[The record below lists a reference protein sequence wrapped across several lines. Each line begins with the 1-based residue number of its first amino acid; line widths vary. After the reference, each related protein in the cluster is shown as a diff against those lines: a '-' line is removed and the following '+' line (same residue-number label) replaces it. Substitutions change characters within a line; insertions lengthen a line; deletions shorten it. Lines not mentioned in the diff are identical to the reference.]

1 MNHIRREFVKILFQK
16 RTYFGWAG
24 LFLIPWLITIAMR
37 LSNEGPPPPGQ
48 GGPEFVFL
56 ITSNGLYVALASLFA
71 LISFLLPLLASM
83 SGSQTIAGE
92 AENGTLR
99 TVLMQPVRRGA
110 LLTAKWFVANLYIA
124 IGLVILL
131 VSALVAGGAFF
142 GFDRMTL
149 FTGETVGVGHGIGL
163 ICVAYLF
170 SFVAMATV
178 VSLAV
183 TFSTLTNSGL
193 TAVAAALVLVIVMLV
208 LGGFSVFDFLEP
220 YLFTSHF
227 DAWTNFFQSPVD
239 WGPITDALINFAV
252 WIVGLTVIAWL
263 IFRRKD
269 ILS

>member
-56 ITSNGLYVALASLFA
+56 ITSNGLHVALASLFA

-163 ICVAYLF
+163 ICVAYFF